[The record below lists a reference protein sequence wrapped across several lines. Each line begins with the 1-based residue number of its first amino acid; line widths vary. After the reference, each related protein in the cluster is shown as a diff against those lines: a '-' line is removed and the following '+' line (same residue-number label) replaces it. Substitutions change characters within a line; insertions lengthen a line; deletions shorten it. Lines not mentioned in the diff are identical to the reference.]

1 MKGTLCDICSG
12 GIKRLA
18 GSQRQSA
25 KTMACHWGIS
35 LACFYNRQ
43 YQGV

>member
-18 GSQRQSA
+18 GSPRQSA